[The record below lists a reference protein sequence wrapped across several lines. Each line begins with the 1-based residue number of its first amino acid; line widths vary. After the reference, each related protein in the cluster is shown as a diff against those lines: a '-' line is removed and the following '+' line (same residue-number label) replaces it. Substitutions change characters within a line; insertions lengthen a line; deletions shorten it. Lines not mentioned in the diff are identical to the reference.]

1 MRSIIANSSWLS
13 TCFTKNNKILEC
25 WLYVDGELLASLR
38 VNRCF
43 CYHQGMGFNLHHPND
58 SGCVMSRDQAT
69 VHNKLFPEII
79 GRSPE
84 LCSVLELV
92 AKIAPS
98 DSNILIQGES
108 GTGKEL
114 IASAIHRISS
124 RSNKRLFAI
133 NCGAIPENLLE
144 SELFGHERGAFTGAD
159 RKRQGYFELARGG
172 TVFLDEIGDMPLAL
186 QAKLLRVL
194 QEKKYLPL
202 GGTETKT
209 ADVRIIA
216 ATNSDLAKEIAS
228 GGRFR
233 LDLYYRLNVL
243 PIHIPA
249 LRERPAD
256 LNELVQ
262 HFLKIYNNTYKI
274 ASPCYFNQQ
283 TIDILLSYRWPG
295 NVRQLQN
302 LVERL
307 ILTNGGGELYP
318 HHLPAEFHDPVDPVV
333 HPTPTNRV
341 GAYAFKPGFKLN
353 DHVRQIENDLIS
365 EALRTTGNNRNRA
378 AKILGINRTTL
389 VERIKKRQLG

>member
-1 MRSIIANSSWLS
+1 
-13 TCFTKNNKILEC
+13 
-25 WLYVDGELLASLR
+25 
-38 VNRCF
+38 
-43 CYHQGMGFNLHHPND
+43 
-58 SGCVMSRDQAT
+58 MSRDQIT
-69 VHNKLFPEII
+69 VHSDLFPEII

-92 AKIAPS
+92 AKTAPS

-114 IASAIHRISS
+114 IASAIHRLSS
-124 RSNKRLFAI
+124 RAGNRLFAI

-216 ATNSDLAKEIAS
+216 ATNSDLAKEIGT

-243 PIHIPA
+243 PIYIPA

-256 LNELVQ
+256 VNDLLR
-262 HFLKIYNNTYKI
+262 HFLQIYNNSYKVT
-274 ASPCYFNQQ
+274 SPCHFNQQ

-295 NVRQLQN
+295 NIRQLQN

-307 ILTNGGGELYP
+307 ILTSGGGELYP
-318 HHLPAEFHDPVDPVV
+318 HHLPAEFHCNESIDPTVQ
-333 HPTPTNRV
+333 PTPISRV

-353 DHVRQIENDLIS
+353 EHVRQIENDLIS

-389 VERIKKRQLG
+389 VERIKKRQLS

>member
-1 MRSIIANSSWLS
+1 M
-13 TCFTKNNKILEC
+13 
-25 WLYVDGELLASLR
+25 V
-38 VNRCF
+38 
-43 CYHQGMGFNLHHPND
+43 
-58 SGCVMSRDQAT
+58 RDR
-69 VHNKLFPEII
+69 KDLFPEII

-84 LCSVLELV
+84 LGAVLELV
-92 AKIAPS
+92 AKTASS

-114 IASAIHRISS
+114 IASAIHRLSS
-124 RSNKRLFAI
+124 RSSNRLFAI

-172 TVFLDEIGDMPLAL
+172 SVFLDEIGDMPLAL

-202 GGTETKT
+202 GGAETKT

-216 ATNSDLAKEIAS
+216 ATNNDLAKEIAT

-243 PIHIPA
+243 PIHIPP
-249 LRERPAD
+249 LRERPID
-256 LNELVQ
+256 LNDLLQ
-262 HFLKIYNNTYKI
+262 HFLAIYNSTYKVT
-274 ASPCYFNQQ
+274 SPCYFNQQ
-283 TIDILLSYRWPG
+283 TVEILLSYRWPG

-307 ILTNGGGELYP
+307 ILTSGGGELYP
-318 HHLPAEFHDPVDPVV
+318 HHLPAEFHLGESNEQPASQLA
-333 HPTPTNRV
+333 PTSRV

-353 DHVRQIENDLIS
+353 EHVRQIENDLIS